1 MIIWLSEMFGTE
13 ILILEMTPSAAP
25 ATSFCLR
32 DLQNYIDVNGVYQ
45 FLEINIESIRI
56 KFQVWKFQ
64 KMSIAINQCDTVFQ
78 F

>member
-1 MIIWLSEMFGTE
+1 MFGTE

-32 DLQNYIDVNGVYQ
+32 DLRNYIDVNGVYQ

-56 KFQVWKFQ
+56 KFQV
-64 KMSIAINQCDTVFQ
+64 
-78 F
+78 